1 MMTVMV
7 ALHGTMT
14 TRKTVIILVVV
25 QELLA
30 VLVEV
35 VIASTI
41 LTLETVVAMA
51 VLGMI
56 TEWISVTIT
65 AAELGP
71 IAATAL
77 PMVLQTGLDACQSQ
91 VI

>member
-35 VIASTI
+35 AIASTI
-41 LTLETVVAMA
+41 LTLETNMAMT

-56 TEWISVTIT
+56 
-65 AAELGP
+65 P
-71 IAATAL
+71 I
-77 PMVLQTGLDACQSQ
+77 
-91 VI
+91 